1 MSPWVTQAWS
11 IVGYNTMII
20 VAIYINSGFWLLHNV
35 FILAHIYTCSMVT
48 CNQKGVCVWIK
59 YQATFFL
66 KKVFSL
72 SSQQKSFVIL
82 YSTWAAKEGPKRDSY
97 NISDNPQ
104 FRLEIRA
111 NQPAA
116 VWILLTRHITDK
128 VRTSVSLCL
137 FVIVNGTLLDYVR
150 SWFLFYL
157 TEKKLPEPKKKT
169 SWICLSIHIWKPGS
183 WLWHC

>member
-1 MSPWVTQAWS
+1 MCLYWLTYTHVLWLHVTRKVYVYELS
-11 IVGYNTMII
+11 IKP
-20 VAIYINSGFWLLHNV
+20 L
-35 FILAHIYTCSMVT
+35 
-48 CNQKGVCVWIK
+48 
-59 YQATFFL
+59 FFL

-150 SWFLFYL
+150 S
-157 TEKKLPEPKKKT
+157 
-169 SWICLSIHIWKPGS
+169 
-183 WLWHC
+183 

>member
-1 MSPWVTQAWS
+1 MFC
-11 IVGYNTMII
+11 Y
-20 VAIYINSGFWLLHNV
+20 
-35 FILAHIYTCSMVT
+35 
-48 CNQKGVCVWIK
+48 
-59 YQATFFL
+59 
-66 KKVFSL
+66 
-72 SSQQKSFVIL
+72 VI

-137 FVIVNGTLLDYVR
+137 FVIVHGTWIDYVR
-150 SWFLFYL
+150 SSLLFARI
-157 TEKKLPEPKKKT
+157 KKLPEPPPPQKK
-169 SWICLSIHIWKPGS
+169 SVSLFIFESQDLYFG
-183 WLWHC
+183 

>member
-1 MSPWVTQAWS
+1 M
-11 IVGYNTMII
+11 
-20 VAIYINSGFWLLHNV
+20 
-35 FILAHIYTCSMVT
+35 
-48 CNQKGVCVWIK
+48 
-59 YQATFFL
+59 YQ
-66 KKVFSL
+66 
-72 SSQQKSFVIL
+72 QMFVIF

-150 SWFLFYL
+150 S
-157 TEKKLPEPKKKT
+157 
-169 SWICLSIHIWKPGS
+169 
-183 WLWHC
+183 

>member
-1 MSPWVTQAWS
+1 MYALGTCIKQL
-11 IVGYNTMII
+11 
-20 VAIYINSGFWLLHNV
+20 FLKRV
-35 FILAHIYTCSMVT
+35 FPLATCS
-48 CNQKGVCVWIK
+48 
-59 YQATFFL
+59 YQ
-66 KKVFSL
+66 
-72 SSQQKSFVIL
+72 QMFVIF

-137 FVIVNGTLLDYVR
+137 CVIVNGTWIDYVH
-150 SWFLFYL
+150 S
-157 TEKKLPEPKKKT
+157 
-169 SWICLSIHIWKPGS
+169 
-183 WLWHC
+183 